1 MEGLA
6 KRFEEKRD
14 AVRKIRGG
22 NHTRLGQQKLTLSP
36 GRNPPELPPI
46 INCFSS
52 ASEHLGVGRGT
63 P

>member
-22 NHTRLGQQKLTLSP
+22 NHTRLSKQKLTLSP
-36 GRNPPELPPI
+36 GKNPPELPPI

-52 ASEHLGVGRGT
+52 AS
-63 P
+63 